1 MATNTHSMIWYCTV
15 HSKSSELGETGVF
28 NSRLARNL
36 IGKGGS
42 VSASLSL
49 RHNVGW
55 NEDVWCRQRC
65 GAGRTRP
72 CHVLMMLKAVVTV

>member
-1 MATNTHSMIWYCTV
+1 MGT
-15 HSKSSELGETGVF
+15 EDL
-28 NSRLARNL
+28 
-36 IGKGGS
+36 
-42 VSASLSL
+42 SASLSL